1 MTDPDIA
8 SGIKVFGRNKHNYH
22 IINEEDLSNVYTKTA
37 GIFHNYVNA
46 GAEVKYGDLM
56 AEITDPYEG
65 NIVEKII
72 APTDG
77 IVFFKQ
83 AEPLVNESDVVYRM
97 IHRLHE

>member
-1 MTDPDIA
+1 M
-8 SGIKVFGRNKHNYH
+8 
-22 IINEEDLSNVYTKTA
+22 NETEFYGSESDKAEKERLL
-37 GIFHNYVNA
+37 GNA
-46 GAEVKYGDLM
+46 EFCMEEHKKAFENWN
-56 AEITDPYEG
+56 EG